1 MSIEKGSDDALQTLV
16 YPVYQES
23 LKRLSDVPHVGQ
35 LLDSA
40 ALRPHM
46 GARNAVTWFY
56 GRQGQPDIV
65 LVGLG
70 DTAPFHPARIR
81 EAAGNTGRTAVKEQC
96 RSALVS
102 FQVLWDG
109 ETSSCLETEA
119 VTAWVEGWRL
129 GTYSFDK
136 YKAKNHE
143 RVLPILRFEG
153 ETNADVQDAI
163 RRGEIHS
170 AGTQWARNLAN
181 EPANHLR
188 PFTLVERVK
197 ERFTGTAVEIKV
209 FTGEELER
217 LELAGMIAVGKGSA
231 FPPAFIELRY
241 CTDESKPLTALIGKG
256 ITFDTGGVS
265 LKRDNDISDMR
276 MDMAGAAGVLGALD
290 ILVKSGASANVAVLV
305 PAAENVISG
314 HCLLPSD
321 VILYAN
327 GLTVQVGNTDSEG
340 RLILA
345 DALIYAHRIGAAE
358 AIDMATLTYSVV
370 GALGSKIA
378 GIFGD
383 DELARS
389 LINAG
394 DPFGEKVWQL
404 PLVDEYESYLES
416 DYAEIINI
424 SRGEGAGAIMAALFL
439 RKFVHPSLRWAHIDM
454 NGPKAS
460 SSANG
465 AHAIGATGFG
475 ARLLASFVMGR
486 DKKALI
492 KEDRG
497 EPWKKP

>member
-1 MSIEKGSDDALQTLV
+1 MSINKGSDDASQTLV
-16 YPVYQES
+16 FPVYQES
-23 LKRLSDVPHVGQ
+23 LQRLLDVPQVGQ
-35 LLDSA
+35 LLDTA

-56 GRQGQPDIV
+56 GRQGLPDIV
-65 LVGLG
+65 IVGLG
-70 DTAPFHPARIR
+70 GTAPFHPVRIR
-81 EAAGNTGRTAVKEQC
+81 EAAGNAGRAAVKEQ
-96 RSALVS
+96 RKLALVS
-102 FQVLWDG
+102 FQALWDE
-109 ETSSCLETEA
+109 ETLSGLEAEA
-119 VTAWVEGWRL
+119 VTAWVEGWLL
-129 GTYSFDK
+129 GTYTFDK
-136 YKAKNHE
+136 YKAKAVEE
-143 RVLPILRFEG
+143 REVPILHFER
-153 ETNADVQDAI
+153 EMNVDVQDAI

-170 AGTQWARNLAN
+170 AGTLWARDLAN
-181 EPANHLR
+181 EPANYLR

-197 ERFTGTAVEIKV
+197 ERFASTAVEIKV

-290 ILVKSGASANVAVLV
+290 ILVRSGASANVAVLV

-314 HCLLPSD
+314 HSLLPSD
-321 VILYAN
+321 VIQYAN

-416 DYAEIINI
+416 DYAEISNI

-439 RKFVHPSLRWAHIDM
+439 RKFVHTSLRWAHIDM

-460 SSANG
+460 SSANRDQ
-465 AHAIGATGFG
+465 AIGATGFG
-475 ARLLASFVMGR
+475 ARLLASFLMER
-486 DKKALI
+486 DNV
-492 KEDRG
+492 
-497 EPWKKP
+497 